1 MKKYFLALL
10 IGFASITS
18 CNDIIDTIDVGPT
31 YDRESLLNNW
41 YNYHIYPNYN
51 SFSNTLSNLK
61 SQIDLAKSSEGFDKL
76 SLSELRKSFIET
88 YSKWQLVEMFNIGK
102 AEEIY
107 YNSTMN
113 IYPVNTARVESN
125 VESGNYDLQNPNNYA
140 AQGLPTLDYL
150 LFGIGSNDTE
160 VLENLNSTKY
170 LNYLSSVVDEMSE
183 NTSNVIND
191 WETYKNEFLSST
203 ENTATS
209 AVNLLV
215 NDFIYYYEKGFRA
228 NKLGIP
234 GGVFSSSPI
243 PENIELY
250 YGMVY
255 CNDGCGDGFDRE
267 DFGIQM
273 SSYAMTAVRDFF
285 EGTNTSTGTS
295 YNVSLKSIIGELDSN
310 SGQDNLGNR
319 ISSKLKIA
327 SDKLAN
333 DIDSNY
339 YRQIV
344 SDNNKFL
351 QTYDAIQEVVVLL
364 KVDMLQFLSINV
376 DYVDADGD

>member
-1 MKKYFLALL
+1 M
-10 IGFASITS
+10 
-18 CNDIIDTIDVGPT
+18 
-31 YDRESLLNNW
+31 
-41 YNYHIYPNYN
+41 
-51 SFSNTLSNLK
+51 
-61 SQIDLAKSSEGFDKL
+61 
-76 SLSELRKSFIET
+76 
-88 YSKWQLVEMFNIGK
+88 SK
-102 AEEIY
+102 
-107 YNSTMN
+107 
-113 IYPVNTARVESN
+113 NTA
-125 VESGNYDLQNPNNYA
+125 A
-140 AQGLPTLDYL
+140 
-150 LFGIGSNDTE
+150 
-160 VLENLNSTKY
+160 
-170 LNYLSSVVDEMSE
+170 VV
-183 NTSNVIND
+183 ND

-209 AVNLLV
+209 AVNLMV

-255 CNDGCGDGFDRE
+255 CNDGCGDEFDRE
-267 DFGIQM
+267 DFGTQM
-273 SSYAMTAVRDFF
+273 SSYAMTAVSDFF
-285 EGTNTSTGTS
+285 EGTNTSTGSS
-295 YNVSLKSIIGELDSN
+295 YNVSLKSILGELDSN
-310 SGQDNLGNR
+310 TGQDNLGNR

-327 SDKLAN
+327 SDKLSN

>member
-1 MKKYFLALL
+1 MKKILTTLTVL
-10 IGFASITS
+10 IITTVS
-18 CNDIIDTIDVGPT
+18 CENTETSVDLGPT
-31 YDRESLLNNW
+31 YDRESLLSNW
-41 YNYHIYPNYN
+41 YNSHIYPNYN
-51 SFSNTLSNLK
+51 NFSSALSNLK
-61 SQIDLAKSSEGFDKL
+61 SKVDLAKSSEGFDKS

-88 YSKWQLVEMFNIGK
+88 YSKWQHVEMFNIGK

-125 VESGNYDLQNPNNYA
+125 VDSGNYDLQNPNNYA

-150 LFGIGSNDTE
+150 LFGTGSNDTE
-160 VLENLNSTKY
+160 VLENINNKY
-170 LNYLSSVVDEMSE
+170 LNYLSSVVDEMSK
-183 NTSNVIND
+183 NTSAVVND

-209 AVNLLV
+209 AVNLMV

-250 YGMVY
+250 YGMTY

-267 DFGIQM
+267 DFGTQM

-295 YNVSLKSIIGELDSN
+295 DNVSLKSILAELDSN
-310 SGQDNLGNR
+310 TGQDNLGNR

-327 SDKLAN
+327 SDKMTN

-344 SDNNKFL
+344 TDNIKFL

>member
-1 MKKYFLALL
+1 M
-10 IGFASITS
+10 
-18 CNDIIDTIDVGPT
+18 
-31 YDRESLLNNW
+31 
-41 YNYHIYPNYN
+41 
-51 SFSNTLSNLK
+51 
-61 SQIDLAKSSEGFDKL
+61 
-76 SLSELRKSFIET
+76 
-88 YSKWQLVEMFNIGK
+88 SK
-102 AEEIY
+102 
-107 YNSTMN
+107 
-113 IYPVNTARVESN
+113 
-125 VESGNYDLQNPNNYA
+125 
-140 AQGLPTLDYL
+140 
-150 LFGIGSNDTE
+150 
-160 VLENLNSTKY
+160 
-170 LNYLSSVVDEMSE
+170 
-183 NTSNVIND
+183 NTSAVVND

-209 AVNLLV
+209 AVNLMV

-250 YGMVY
+250 YGMTY

-267 DFGIQM
+267 DFGTQM

-295 YNVSLKSIIGELDSN
+295 DNISLKSILAELDSN
-310 SGQDNLGNR
+310 TGQDNLGNR

-327 SDKLAN
+327 SDKMTN

-339 YRQIV
+339 YRQIIT
-344 SDNNKFL
+344 DNNKFL